1 MTSMIE
7 KPHSRRD
14 FLKGSGALI
23 VAFTVPLG
31 AGATR
36 ARAATAAIGPALI
49 DATQIDSWVVVR
61 RRPRQDP
68 HRQGRARHG
77 AQDSAPADRRRR
89 ARRRDRKYRPA
100 RIGHVVHA
108 DQGTTSG
115 SQSIKTNFR
124 AGLRQAC
131 AEARKVLIDL
141 AAQKLGVPANMLVT
155 REGAVV
161 STTDSSKR
169 ATYGELIG
177 GQRFNL
183 RITGRAPL
191 KKPSE
196 LKVVGKPIRHVDIE
210 DKVKS
215 KQEYIQNVKVPGM
228 LHGRVVRPPGIN
240 AKLVSVDGFPKRIPD
255 LVKVV
260 VQKDFV
266 GVVARSE
273 IGAIRAAE
281 TLKVTWKDPGGAPK
295 SHDELYAQMQTLPAQ
310 SRLLASDGS
319 VDKALAGAA
328 KVLEATYYYPY
339 QLHGSMGP
347 SCAIADVKADEAT
360 VWSPTQGV
368 YPLRTAVAR
377 VLGFRDQQVHVIYKE
392 GSGCYGLNGA
402 DTASID
408 ATLLSKAVGAPVRV
422 QWMRSDEHVWEHY
435 GNPMV
440 MKVKAGLDADGDLIA
455 WDYESISASRGGR
468 PGNIGAANLP
478 TGALIGLTLAP
489 VRATAPTFPPLGA
502 DASNTE
508 AGYLKDEEGLV
519 PNARVI
525 AKTVSSQFFTGP
537 LRSPARIQNTFANES
552 FIDELAA
559 EVGADPVTYR
569 LRYVGDDRLRDV
581 IEVAAKAAGWQ
592 VRKSPKPASKGD
604 IVTGRGFAAMQYEGI
619 DGYAGV
625 VCEVEVN
632 KKTGKVRVTRVV
644 VSHDVGIIINPNGL
658 KAQIKGTSRP
668 RCLPRAQGRGR
679 PRRQD
684 LQEPGLGELPGAPLH
699 RAPGDQDLAHQPA
712 ERGTDRLGRE
722 CDDGDPAGRRERG
735 VRRDRRPHSP
745 AAPHTGAREGGDRG
759 PVDRDAL

>member
-49 DATQIDSWVVVR
+49 DATQIDSWVVVG
-61 RRPRQDP
+61 QD
-68 HRQGRARHG
+68 GRVRIHTGKVELGTGLRTAHMQI
-77 AQDSAPADRRRR
+77 AADELDV
-89 ARRRDRKYRPA
+89 A
-100 RIGHVVHA
+100 IGNIDLLESDTWFTP

-141 AAQKLGVPANMLVT
+141 AAQKLGVPANTLVT

-161 STTDSSKR
+161 STTDSSKK

-215 KQEYIQNVKVPGM
+215 KQEYVQNVKVPGM

-502 DASNTE
+502 DTSNTE

-604 IVTGRGFAAMQYEGI
+604 IATGRGFAAMQYEGI

-658 KAQIKGTSRP
+658 KAQIEGNVVHGVSRALKEEVVLDGKTSKSRDWESYQVL
-668 RCLPRAQGRGR
+668 RFT
-679 PRRQD
+679 
-684 LQEPGLGELPGAPLH
+684 ELPEIKISLINRPNEAPTGSGEN
-699 RAPGDQDLAHQPA
+699 AMTAIPPA
-712 ERGTDRLGRE
+712 VANAVFD
-722 CDDGDPAGRRERG
+722 A
-735 VRRDRRPHSP
+735 
-745 AAPHTGAREGGDRG
+745 TGARIRRL
-759 PVDRDAL
+759 PLTPARVKAAIAAL

>member
-1 MTSMIE
+1 MELGTGLRTAHIQIAADE
-7 KPHSRRD
+7 LD
-14 FLKGSGALI
+14 
-23 VAFTVPLG
+23 VPL
-31 AGATR
+31 TS
-36 ARAATAAIGPALI
+36 I
-49 DATQIDSWVVVR
+49 DLLESDTWIT
-61 RRPRQDP
+61 P
-68 HRQGRARHG
+68 
-77 AQDSAPADRRRR
+77 
-89 ARRRDRKYRPA
+89 
-100 RIGHVVHA
+100 

-131 AEARKVLIDL
+131 AEARKALIDL
-141 AAQKLGVPANMLVT
+141 GAQKLGVPANTLVT

-161 STTDSSKR
+161 SSTDSSKR

-183 RITGRAPL
+183 RITGRAPM

-196 LKVVGKPIRHVDIE
+196 LKIVGRSIRHVDIE

-215 KQEYIQNVKVPGM
+215 KQEYIQNVKVAGM

-240 AKLVSVDGFPKRIPD
+240 AKLVSVDGFPKKIPD

-281 TLKVTWKDPGGAPK
+281 TLKVTWNDPGGAPK
-295 SHDELYAQMQTLPAQ
+295 SHDELYARMQTQPAQ

-319 VDKALAGAA
+319 VDKALSGAA

-377 VLGFRDQQVHVIYKE
+377 VLGFRDQQVHVVYKE

-408 ATLLSKAVGAPVRV
+408 AALLSKAVGAPVRV

-435 GNPMV
+435 GNPMI
-440 MKVKAGLDADGDLIA
+440 MKVKGGLDADGDLIA

-489 VRATAPTFPPLGA
+489 VRAAAPTFPPLGA
-502 DASNTE
+502 DTSNTE

-525 AKTVSSQFFTGP
+525 AKTVDSPFFTGP

-581 IEVAAKAAGWQ
+581 IEVAAKAAGWE

-604 IVTGRGFAAMQYEGI
+604 IATGRGFAAMQYEGI
-619 DGYAGV
+619 DGYAGI

-644 VSHDVGIIINPNGL
+644 VSHDVGIIINPSGL
-658 KAQIKGTSRP
+658 KAQIEGNVVHGVSRALKEEVVLDGKTSKSRDWESYQVLRFTELPEIKISLISRP
-668 RCLPRAQGRGR
+668 NQPPTGS
-679 PRRQD
+679 
-684 LQEPGLGELPGAPLH
+684 GENAMTAIP
-699 RAPGDQDLAHQPA
+699 PA
-712 ERGTDRLGRE
+712 VANAVFD
-722 CDDGDPAGRRERG
+722 A
-735 VRRDRRPHSP
+735 
-745 AAPHTGAREGGDRG
+745 TGARIRRL
-759 PVDRDAL
+759 PLTPARVKAALAEL